1 MTKAAVASL
10 LLLLPSAFAAVS
22 DEQAD
27 FQRAADESVRRE
39 AFRVDLHRKLA
50 DAQIAQKKGDNF
62 EAAKLYTDCV
72 GLIKKIGTGVET
84 EQKTVLAGVQ
94 LVRLQLAEQAQRSGD
109 FTGAELQVS
118 AILAADPKNE
128 PAL

>member
-50 DAQIAQKKGDNF
+50 DAQAAQKKGNNF
-62 EAAKLYTDCV
+62 EAARLYTDCV
-72 GLIKKIGTGVET
+72 GLIKKIGVGVEA
-84 EQKTVLAGVQ
+84 EQKQ
-94 LVRLQLAEQAQRSGD
+94 LVTGIVPVRLQLAEQAQRSGD
-109 FTGAELQVS
+109 FANADLHAV
-118 AILAADPKNE
+118 AILQADPRNE
-128 PAL
+128 LA